1 MASATS
7 LVIRFGGLLFTS
19 AQVWAVIRRFP
30 ESLPFKFI
38 TRMIWTPT
46 MLLSSFNCDPIDDYV
61 ILGSI
66 PRDEDDFI
74 HIKETYGVNKIMTM
88 NEDWELVAV
97 GDDGTK
103 RTTLGI
109 DRIQLATP
117 DFNPPSLDVI
127 KRAVDI
133 LQADREG
140 GEIENRYYI
149 HCKAGKGRSA
159 VIVVC
164 YVLSRYNMDV
174 DTAIKYVKRHRPSVS
189 LNEQQI
195 DAIQQYYCK
204 EVLAAHKRES
214 I

>member
-7 LVIRFGGLLFTS
+7 LVIRLGGILFTS
-19 AQVWAVIRRFP
+19 SQVWAVIRRFP
-30 ESLPFKFI
+30 ESMPFKFI
-38 TRMIWTPT
+38 TRIIWTPT
-46 MLLSSFNCDPIDDYV
+46 MMLSSFNCDPIDDYV

-74 HIKETYGVNKIMTM
+74 HIKKLYGVNNIMTM
-88 NEDWELVAV
+88 NEDWELAAV
-97 GDDGTK
+97 GGQSGIGV
-103 RTTLGI
+103 GI
-109 DRIQLATP
+109 DRVQLATP

-133 LQADREG
+133 LHADLG
-140 GEIENRYYI
+140 SKNIYYI

-164 YVLSRYNMDV
+164 YVMYRYYMNV
-174 DTAIKYVKRHRPSVS
+174 DEAIKFVKRHRPSVS

-204 EVLAAHKRES
+204 VITELGKENT
-214 I
+214 

>member
-1 MASATS
+1 MASAS
-7 LVIRFGGLLFTS
+7 IIAIRFGGFLFTS

-66 PRDEDDFI
+66 PRIEDDFI
-74 HIKETYGVNKIMTM
+74 HIKERYGVNKIMSM
-88 NEDWELVAV
+88 NENWELVAV
-97 GDDGTK
+97 GDEDPSS
-103 RTTLGI
+103 LGI
-109 DRIQLATP
+109 DRVQLSTP

-127 KRAVDI
+127 KRAVEI
-133 LQADREG
+133 LHSDL
-140 GEIENRYYI
+140 EIKENRYYI

-159 VIVVC
+159 VIVIC
-164 YVLSRYNMDV
+164 YVMTRYSMNV
-174 DTAIKYVKRHRPSVS
+174 DTAIEFVRKHRPSIS

-195 DAIQQYYCK
+195 DAIKQYYCK
-204 EVLAAHKRES
+204 VILAPLPE
-214 I
+214 